1 MEALLFCSA
10 LWNMTPLLKNIRKW
24 GKLQEAVRPVCGCP
38 CVNTSAYFHL
48 SSSSTN
54 MFTFLL
60 KLLTYFMKLDIFT
73 LDSST
78 QMHVLPALC
87 CEICNHNCDIFRGSE
102 AHCTV
107 LQAVS
112 PGGTLEH
119 WGGAAWW
126 WREGVSVWQP
136 CEALPPTTLFRK
148 CKFERYYILL
158 SYGRRRREQRTK
170 WKVIVSQIE
179 SLWAVMRKV
188 ENNFMHFPFFRIVW
202 TLEKSKEISAGLVE
216 SWNSTKPLYLSVWER
231 ERERERQL
239 QYVSFQGYD
248 SWAAIALQT

>member
-54 MFTFLL
+54 MFTLLL

-107 LQAVS
+107 LQLSHQAGHWS
-112 PGGTLEH
+112 TEEEQPGG
-119 WGGAAWW
+119 GGKEW
-126 WREGVSVWQP
+126 VSGNLVRH
-136 CEALPPTTLFRK
+136 CPPQHYSESASLKDIIYCFLMVDV
-148 CKFERYYILL
+148 EE
-158 SYGRRRREQRTK
+158 SREQNEK
-170 WKVIVSQIE
+170 W
-179 SLWAVMRKV
+179 
-188 ENNFMHFPFFRIVW
+188 
-202 TLEKSKEISAGLVE
+202 
-216 SWNSTKPLYLSVWER
+216 
-231 ERERERQL
+231 
-239 QYVSFQGYD
+239 
-248 SWAAIALQT
+248 